1 MAQNP
6 TSKGIGTGSAQVFD
20 YSRIDR
26 AMANMFDTIGKKDA
40 AAALKADEQQAKDEK
55 AIAELSG
62 KLGDYDVNNLRT
74 VDVDSAVKMTND
86 SLKKYNGHW
95 KEILNGDPKWSNMYN
110 EDIGNIKKF
119 MAGSINSKEQFKKL
133 YESADSLDSGYSD
146 ERKKSI
152 KEYYLKPGATYE
164 EAVELGLT
172 SQDTIVGNPLSRVDD
187 AFRASGDEL
196 YDFVNKAYTAADGSN
211 STRREKVWKEDSE
224 AIPAFKSTIASS
236 TRLMSDMNIKYPNM
250 SFDDQVKAFYDEYK
264 SSRQLETKDNSY
276 RAAQIDNSSNSTGGK
291 PKFELAPFGAGKKGD
306 ITYAEGFKFSKTSN
320 TAIQPF
326 EVSTGKGTA
335 TSVKSILPSSLIYNK
350 SSDKWELHGYDAKNI
365 YNKELEKWEAVQ
377 GSATKIHIPENGQVM
392 NDLKTRLGIPLTTSM
407 TDYYKSVNGS
417 NPGGNN
423 DDLAAKAKALIKKH
437 KGK

>member
-40 AAALKADEQQAKDEK
+40 AAALKADEQQAKEEK

-62 KLGDYDVNNLRT
+62 KLGDYDVNKLRT
-74 VDVDSAVKMTND
+74 VDVDSAIKMTND

-95 KEILNGDPKWSNMYN
+95 KDILNGDPKWSNMYN

-133 YESADSLDSGYSD
+133 YESADSIDSGFSD
-146 ERKKSI
+146 ERKKAI

-172 SQDTIVGNPLSRVDD
+172 SQDTIVGNPLSRIDD
-187 AFRASGDEL
+187 AFKESGDEL
-196 YDFVNKAYTAADGSN
+196 YYFVNKAYTAADGSS

-264 SSRQLETKDNSY
+264 SSRQLDTKESSY
-276 RAAQIDNSSNSTGGK
+276 RAAQIKDNSGSGGAGDISSTYFKVGDKEGFTIANPKKALTPITVTIKATKDKPERTVKVMPSEFVRTKNGWGLRGTAISKSWSELSPKEQSLYDSKEDYYETASGDLIDIPATENVRAKTKDQYGLPTNWDEQLNKVKGNNSENTSTGG
-291 PKFELAPFGAGKKGD
+291 A
-306 ITYAEGFKFSKTSN
+306 Y
-320 TAIQPF
+320 
-326 EVSTGKGTA
+326 
-335 TSVKSILPSSLIYNK
+335 
-350 SSDKWELHGYDAKNI
+350 
-365 YNKELEKWEAVQ
+365 
-377 GSATKIHIPENGQVM
+377 
-392 NDLKTRLGIPLTTSM
+392 
-407 TDYYKSVNGS
+407 
-417 NPGGNN
+417 
-423 DDLAAKAKALIKKH
+423 
-437 KGK
+437 